1 MTALLALLHRAFAA
15 REPLDRGADLELA
28 FAITQLL
35 IDSGRADAAGCV
47 VVATWRT
54 STQMSFEVI
63 CAERIRT
70 PLSGLL
76 ARFLARPFN
85 SAAHGWLLSQSEALA
100 LVNLTPETTRC
111 ARLSRG

>member
-1 MTALLALLHRAFAA
+1 MTTLLALLHRVFAA
-15 REPLDRGADLELA
+15 NEPLDRGADLELA

-54 STQMSFEVI
+54 CSQVSFEVI
-63 CAERIRT
+63 CAEPIRL
-70 PLSGLL
+70 PLSSLL

-85 SAAHGWLLSQSEALA
+85 SAAHGWLLSQSEASA
-100 LVNLTPETTRC
+100 LVNLSPRDW
-111 ARLSRG
+111 